1 MTRWREKD
9 SPNPGRASAG
19 NDLNSLPP
27 VTRRDGMPQWD
38 GTVTPEEQANYF
50 ASYSLLEHHLDLLKD
65 KARVQAYFRAMRENE
80 DSFAGKVVLEVGC
93 GLGLLTILAARAGA
107 RKVYA
112 VEATK
117 AAAAFARRLV
127 QSHGLENVVT
137 VFETTVETI
146 ELPEQVDVIIS
157 EFMGHFLLRESMIDS
172 VIFARDRFLKPGGAI
187 FPSHCKMLLAP
198 CSSQIQVDA
207 KVEAYERAL
216 EDFEVVHS
224 YVKETCKV
232 DLVVSRVVLD
242 YKTRRAVLTPFPPR
256 CGCRSRFGSPTS
268 GR

>member
-1 MTRWREKD
+1 M
-9 SPNPGRASAG
+9 
-19 NDLNSLPP
+19 DLPADP
-27 VTRRDGMPQWD
+27 RDLACAYRGDD
-38 GTVTPEEQANYF
+38 G
-50 ASYSLLEHHLDLLKD
+50 SYYSYYSSLLNQTSSLADCVRIEAYRECLDRNAD
-65 KARVQAYFRAMRENE
+65 N
-80 DSFAGKVVLEVGC
+80 FAGKVVLEVGC

-107 RKVYA
+107 RNVYA

-137 VFETTVETI
+137 VFETTVETL

>member
-1 MTRWREKD
+1 M
-9 SPNPGRASAG
+9 
-19 NDLNSLPP
+19 
-27 VTRRDGMPQWD
+27 
-38 GTVTPEEQANYF
+38 
-50 ASYSLLEHHLDLLKD
+50 
-65 KARVQAYFRAMRENE
+65 
-80 DSFAGKVVLEVGC
+80 
-93 GLGLLTILAARAGA
+93 
-107 RKVYA
+107 
-112 VEATK
+112 
-117 AAAAFARRLV
+117 
-127 QSHGLENVVT
+127 T
-137 VFETTVETI
+137 VFETTVETL

-242 YKTRRAVLTPFPPR
+242 YKTRRAVLTPFPPVVAAAVALGVLRAGGEVHGVRDELGRGDRPTGAAWIARR
-256 CGCRSRFGSPTS
+256 CQGD
-268 GR
+268 